1 VVPRSIETRNK
12 IPDCVAPQWNETK
25 KEGDGFARLRL
36 GGARERDAV
45 GGACVTI
52 EIGADFPIGI
62 MDDPAALDTAENRA
76 AWMNGTVEDS
86 ATESLLSARHAY
98 QVPETGLRLE
108 PGQKL
113 GESYQAAS
121 LPVLHR
127 RLSQA
132 SLRPA
137 MELNEEFDGK

>member
-1 VVPRSIETRNK
+1 M
-12 IPDCVAPQWNETK
+12 
-25 KEGDGFARLRL
+25 
-36 GGARERDAV
+36 
-45 GGACVTI
+45 TI
-52 EIGADFPIGI
+52 EIGANFPIGI
-62 MDDPAALDTAENRA
+62 KDDPAALDTAENRA
-76 AWMNGTVEDS
+76 AWMKGTVEDS

-98 QVPETGLRLE
+98 QVPDTGLRLDRA
-108 PGQKL
+108 QTR

-137 MELNEEFDGK
+137 MVLNEAFDGK